1 MNRMDNMDDMDSID
15 SVGSVDSADNVE
27 NTYAV
32 VVVGAGPAGMM
43 AAIKAAEN
51 GAAVTLLEK
60 MPRAGKKMLITGK
73 GRCNITNVAE
83 KQELIKNIPGNGKF
97 LHSCL
102 KAYDNEDVQLFF
114 QGLGVP
120 VKVERGGRVFPVSDR
135 AADVVDAMVL
145 RLHELG
151 IRLVTDARVTGLL
164 LEEGAEG
171 EACVKGVRMADGS
184 QYQGR
189 AVIVATGGA
198 SYPGTGSTGDG
209 YRWAEEAGHHVVKP
223 LPALVPLEV
232 EDDWVKE
239 LQGLALRNVR
249 ATLLADGKKAGE
261 MFGEMLFTHFGVSG
275 PIILSLSRQAAQLL
289 EAGSFLELE
298 IDLKPALSL
307 EQLDARLVRDFE
319 KYQRKEIKNGMKD
332 LLPGRL
338 IEPVLDAAYL
348 EPERMVNTVTREERH
363 RLAQVLKGLSMVI
376 SGTRPIAEAIV
387 TAGGVDVKEINP
399 KTMESKLVKGLYF
412 AGEVADVDGY
422 TGGFNLQAAFSMGA
436 AAGCWSVWNS

>member
-1 MNRMDNMDDMDSID
+1 MENNANNNANEVNMD
-15 SVGSVDSADNVE
+15 SVI
-27 NTYAV
+27 
-32 VVVGAGPAGMM
+32 VVGAGPAGMM

-51 GAAVTLLEK
+51 GARVTVLEK
-60 MPRAGKKMLITGK
+60 MARPGKKMLITGK

-114 QGLGVP
+114 QGLDVP
-120 VKVERGGRVFPVSDR
+120 VKTERGGRVFPVSDK
-135 AADVVDAMVL
+135 AADVVEAMVL

-151 IRLVTDARVTGLL
+151 VRLVTDARVAGFLLKDATG
-164 LEEGAEG
+164 
-171 EACVKGVRMADGS
+171 GVRRITGVRTADGREYRGS
-184 QYQGR
+184 

-209 YRWAEEAGHHVVKP
+209 YLWAAEAGHHVVKP
-223 LPALVPLEV
+223 LPALVPLET
-232 EDDWVKE
+232 EDDWAKE
-239 LQGLALRNVR
+239 LSGLALKNVR
-249 ATLLADGKKAGE
+249 AILLSDGEKAAD

-289 EAGSFLELE
+289 DEGHFLEME
-298 IDLKPALSL
+298 IDLKPALNL
-307 EQLDARLVRDFE
+307 EQLDARLLRDFE
-319 KYQRKEIKNGMKD
+319 KYQRKEIKNGMKE

-348 EPERMVNTVTREERH
+348 KPERMVNTITREERH
-363 RLAQVLKGLSMVI
+363 RLAQVLKGLGMVV

-399 KTMESKLVKGLYF
+399 KTMESKLVRGLYF
-412 AGEVADVDGY
+412 AGEVVDVDGY

-436 AAGCWSVWNS
+436 AAGNWSVWNSEG